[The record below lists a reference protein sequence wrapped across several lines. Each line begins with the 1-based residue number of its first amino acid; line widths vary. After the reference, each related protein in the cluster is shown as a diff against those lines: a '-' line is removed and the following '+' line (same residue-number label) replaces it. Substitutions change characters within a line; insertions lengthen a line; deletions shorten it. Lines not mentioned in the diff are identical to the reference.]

1 MSQVTNDQPKHDP
14 NPPRSYE
21 TESAQSSDP
30 ETDQFN
36 YETPYDGGSASDRAG
51 IKAAKEG
58 KLVTD
63 PEDVEQE
70 KEAVKKE
77 LGQ

>member
-1 MSQVTNDQPKHDP
+1 MQEAKQDRIPV
-14 NPPRSYE
+14 RSYE
-21 TESAQSSDP
+21 GDPGGSKPADP

-36 YETPYDGGSASDRAG
+36 YDTPYHGGSASDRAG

-63 PEDVEQE
+63 RDDIEQA
-70 KEAVKKE
+70 KEEVKKE
-77 LGQ
+77 LGE